1 MPTMLR
7 ALQRELLYLVVP
19 PLCGACREPDF
30 SGAAVC
36 PRCRSRLVALSG
48 SRCARCGAPTSG
60 AVVTCRECRGR
71 ALGFST
77 AWAPFS
83 YEGVGRQV
91 VAALKSRAG
100 VAIATFMAEE
110 IAARAP
116 TELLGHPLVPVPA
129 HRRRLR
135 RHGFNHA
142 EAIASRLG
150 SRSSLPVRDVLERCG
165 GSAPQVGL
173 ERRARL
179 ANARRSVRTKRT
191 AKVPLRAVLIDDV
204 YTTGA
209 TLGACA
215 RALRAE
221 GAEEVLAVTFAR
233 AVRG

>member
-1 MPTMLR
+1 MLR
-7 ALQRELLYLVVP
+7 ILHRELLSLVVP
-19 PLCGACREPDF
+19 PLCGACREPEF
-30 SGAAVC
+30 SGAALC
-36 PRCRSRLVALSG
+36 ADCRSRLVALSRP
-48 SRCARCGAPTSG
+48 RCARCGAPTPG
-60 AVVTCRECRGR
+60 VVRSCRECRGR
-71 ALGFST
+71 ALGFSR

-91 VAALKSRAG
+91 VGALKSRAV
-100 VAIATFMAEE
+100 VAIATYMAEA

-116 TELLGHPLVPVPA
+116 AELLCHPLVPVPA
-129 HRRRLR
+129 HGRRMR

-142 EAIASRLG
+142 EVIARKLA

-165 GSAPQVGL
+165 GSLPQVGL

-179 ANARRSVRTKRT
+179 ANASRSVRVKRASAIP
-191 AKVPLRAVLIDDV
+191 AKAVLVDDV

-215 RALRAE
+215 QALRAA
-221 GAEEVLAVTFAR
+221 GTEEVFALTFAR